1 MIKHVTMTKQFSSRT
16 CRTGNASTKN
26 DEALFHPTCQEDLE
40 NPKNGPKVRF
50 LWLSKNLIHSSIFF
64 LPECQSTN
72 SLLNLYMPGK
82 KIDSLVMVG
91 MQTNQNAV
99 SFTLPYL
106 RNELRYEPG
115 VLYVIYIH
123 GSKKF
128 M

>member
-1 MIKHVTMTKQFSSRT
+1 MSPWQNNFQAERVA
-16 CRTGNASTKN
+16 GNASVKN
-26 DEALFHPTCQEDLE
+26 DEALFHHTCQEDLE
-40 NPKNGPKVRF
+40 NLKNGPKVRF
-50 LWLSKNLIHSSIFF
+50 LWLSKNLIHSSIVF